1 MNKADG
7 QKLQTGSISEIESLK
22 SDPTALRE
30 IIVIGASAGGFEP
43 LKKLVAGLPKDL
55 AAAVFIVWHL
65 PANAQGILPS
75 VLEKEGALP
84 AAHGVDGEEIKTG
97 RIYVAPPD
105 HHLLVEEN
113 RVRVTK
119 GPKENRFRPA
129 VDTLFRSAA
138 YAYGARVIG
147 VILSGALDDGTAG
160 LWTIKLRGG
169 AAVVQEPTDSEYPSM
184 PESAL
189 REVEVDYSVPVS
201 EMAALL
207 IRLTGEQTLEARE
220 ISMEDNKK
228 TEMEI
233 RIAAEESAFEVGVMS
248 LGEIS
253 PFTCPDC
260 HGVLLRIKDGKI
272 ARFRCHT
279 GHAFSADTL
288 LATVTE
294 HIEDSMWSAMREME
308 ESIMLLRQM
317 SEHFAE
323 SDQAQMAELFAQ
335 KAREAEHRVKIIRQV
350 VLQHE
355 QLSEAGLRQQQ
366 GVSSKP

>member
-1 MNKADG
+1 M
-7 QKLQTGSISEIESLK
+7 
-22 SDPTALRE
+22 ALRD
-30 IIVIGASAGGFEP
+30 IIVIGASAGGFEA
-43 LKKLVAGLPKDL
+43 LKKLVGGLPKDL

-65 PANAQGILPS
+65 PANAHGVLPS
-75 VLEKEGALP
+75 VLEKEDTLP

-138 YAYGARVIG
+138 YACGGRVIG
-147 VILSGALDDGTAG
+147 VVLSGALDDGTAG
-160 LWTIKLRGG
+160 LWTIKHRGG
-169 AAVVQEPTDSEYPSM
+169 TAVVQDPSDAEFSSM

-189 REVEVDYSVPVS
+189 REVDVDYSVPVS
-201 EMAALL
+201 EMPDLL
-207 IRLTGEQTLEARE
+207 TRLTGEQILEERE
-220 ISMEDNKK
+220 ISMDENKK
-228 TEMEI
+228 TEIEV
-233 RIAAEESAFEVGVMS
+233 RIAAEESGFEVGVMK

-260 HGVLLRIKDGKI
+260 HGALIKIKDGKI

-288 LATVTE
+288 LANMTE
-294 HIEDSMWSAMREME
+294 RIEDSMWSAMREME
-308 ESIMLLRQM
+308 ESVMLLREM
-317 SEHFAE
+317 SGHFAE
-323 SDQAQMAELFAQ
+323 SNQTQIAELFLQ
-335 KAREAEHRVKIIRQV
+335 KALEAENRVKLIRKV
-350 VLQHE
+350 VLEHE
-355 QLSEAGLRQQQ
+355 QLSENGLRQQAAKA
-366 GVSSKP
+366 VSSEQ

>member
-1 MNKADG
+1 M
-7 QKLQTGSISEIESLK
+7 
-22 SDPTALRE
+22 ALRD
-30 IIVIGASAGGFEP
+30 IIVIGASAGGFEA
-43 LKKLVAGLPKDL
+43 LKKLVGGLPENL
-55 AAAVFIVWHL
+55 AASVFIVWHL
-65 PANAQGILPS
+65 PANAHGILPS
-75 VLEKEGALP
+75 VLEKESPLP

-105 HHLLVEEN
+105 HHLLIEEN

-138 YAYGARVIG
+138 YACGVRVIG

-169 AAVVQEPTDSEYPSM
+169 IAIVQDPQDAEFSSM

-189 REVEVDYSVPVS
+189 REVDVDHSIPVS
-201 EMAALL
+201 EMPVLL
-207 IRLTGEQTLEARE
+207 TRLTGEQVFEEERE
-220 ISMEDNKK
+220 ISMDENKK
-228 TEMEI
+228 TAIEI

-248 LGEIS
+248 LGEVS

-260 HGVLLRIKDGKI
+260 HGVLVKIKDGKI
-272 ARFRCHT
+272 NRFRCHT

-288 LATVTE
+288 LANVTE
-294 HIEDSMWSAMREME
+294 RIEDSMWGAMREME

-317 SEHFAE
+317 SDHFVE
-323 SDQAQMAELFAQ
+323 SNQAQMAEVFLR
-335 KAREAEHRVKIIRQV
+335 KALEAENRVKLIRKV
-350 VLQHE
+350 VFEHE
-355 QLSEAGLRQQQ
+355 QLSENGLRQQAAR
-366 GVSSKP
+366 SEH

>member
-1 MNKADG
+1 MASRD
-7 QKLQTGSISEIESLK
+7 
-22 SDPTALRE
+22 
-30 IIVIGASAGGFEP
+30 IIVIGASSGGFEA

-55 AAAVFIVWHL
+55 AAAVFVVWHL
-65 PANAQGILPS
+65 PANAKGVLPS
-75 VLEKEGALP
+75 VLEKEGTLP
-84 AAHGVDGEEIKTG
+84 AAHGVDGEKIRKG

-105 HHLLVEEN
+105 YHLLVEEN

-160 LWTIKLRGG
+160 LWTIKQRGG
-169 AAVVQEPTDSEYPSM
+169 MAVVQEPSDAELSSM

-189 REVEVDYSVPVS
+189 REVEVDYVVPVA

-207 IRLTGEQTLEARE
+207 TRLTGEQILKARE
-220 ISMEDNKK
+220 ISMEENQK
-228 TEMEI
+228 TEIEV
-233 RIAAEESAFEVGVMS
+233 RIAAEDSAFEAGVMK

-260 HGVLLRIKDGKI
+260 HGVLIKIKDGKI

-288 LATVTE
+288 LATITE
-294 HIEDSMWSAMREME
+294 RIEDSMWNAMREME

-317 SEHFAE
+317 SEHFGEAN
-323 SDQAQMAELFAQ
+323 QTKMAEVFLQ
-335 KAREAEHRVKIIRQV
+335 KAREAENRVKLIRKV
-350 VLQHE
+350 VLEHE
-355 QLSEAGLRQQQ
+355 QLSENGLRQQAA
-366 GVSSKP
+366 SSE

>member
-1 MNKADG
+1 M
-7 QKLQTGSISEIESLK
+7 
-22 SDPTALRE
+22 ALRD
-30 IIVIGASAGGFEP
+30 IIVIGASAGGFAA
-43 LKKLVAGLPKDL
+43 LKELVAGLPKDL
-55 AAAVFIVWHL
+55 AAAVFVVWHL
-65 PANAQGILPS
+65 PADAYGVLPS
-75 VLEKEGALP
+75 VLEKEGTLP

-113 RVRVTK
+113 RVLVTK

-138 YAYGARVIG
+138 YAYGVRVIG

-160 LWTIKLRGG
+160 LWTIKHRGG
-169 AAVVQEPTDSEYPSM
+169 MAVVQEPSDAEHSSM

-189 REVEVDYSVPVS
+189 RQVDVDYAVPVA

-207 IRLTGEQTLEARE
+207 TRLTGEQPLEARE
-220 ISMEDNKK
+220 ISMEENKK
-228 TEMEI
+228 TEIEI
-233 RIAAEESAFEVGVMS
+233 RVAAEDSAFELGVMK

-260 HGVLLRIKDGKI
+260 HGVLIKIKDGNI
-272 ARFRCHT
+272 VRFRCHT

-288 LATVTE
+288 LATLTE
-294 HIEDSMWSAMREME
+294 HIEDAMWSAMREME

-317 SEHFAE
+317 SEQF
-323 SDQAQMAELFAQ
+323 SDSNQTQMAEVFLQ
-335 KAREAEHRVKIIRQV
+335 KACEAEDRVKLIRN
-350 VLQHE
+350 VLLDHE
-355 QLSEAGLRQQQ
+355 QLSENGLRQQTAN
-366 GVSSKP
+366 SK

>member
-1 MNKADG
+1 
-7 QKLQTGSISEIESLK
+7 
-22 SDPTALRE
+22 
-30 IIVIGASAGGFEP
+30 
-43 LKKLVAGLPKDL
+43 
-55 AAAVFIVWHL
+55 
-65 PANAQGILPS
+65 
-75 VLEKEGALP
+75 
-84 AAHGVDGEEIKTG
+84 VDGEEIKTG
-97 RIYVAPPD
+97 RIYVALPD

-160 LWTIKLRGG
+160 LWTIKQRGG
-169 AAVVQEPTDSEYPSM
+169 MAVVQEPSDAELSSM

-189 REVEVDYSVPVS
+189 RQVEVDYCVPVA

-207 IRLTGEQTLEARE
+207 TRLTGEQSLEACE
-220 ISMEDNKK
+220 ISMEENQK
-228 TEMEI
+228 TDIEV
-233 RIAAEESAFEVGVMS
+233 RIAAEESAFEAGVMK

-260 HGVLLRIKDGKI
+260 HGVLIKIKDGKI

-288 LATVTE
+288 LATITE
-294 HIEDSMWSAMREME
+294 RIEDSMWSAMREME

-317 SEHFAE
+317 SDHFGE
-323 SDQAQMAELFAQ
+323 SNQTQMAEVFLQ
-335 KAREAEHRVKIIRQV
+335 KALEAENRVKLIRKV
-350 VLQHE
+350 VLKHE
-355 QLSEAGLRQQQ
+355 QLSENGLRQKAT
-366 GVSSKP
+366 SSEQ